1 MKEQIALA
9 LLDAI
14 ESIKNSDILSGAALL
29 GLAGSV
35 IAMLWANGKKWLSF
49 IGSRIRRLIVFRV
62 TLEYFDDLYWYLETW
77 MQENKEHKY
86 RNVIACLN
94 DISVSDGKLPG
105 NRDYVCTS
113 GDGDNDGEE
122 RKMKVEYR
130 HHSDFIVVKYNRRR
144 LYIRK
149 DREKNASAT
158 TLTSLFYDSF
168 YITCLF
174 GRDTVKSFLDMIVE
188 YNTSK
193 RKKKEDVNVL
203 TYEYGRWGV
212 VNGIKLKP
220 LDKIFL
226 NNNKKETLITDM
238 KRFTESEDEYI
249 RKGIPYKRGFL
260 FYGKPGNGKTTLA
273 TALASRFK
281 RDLYSLNLTSLNGDD
296 QLINLFT
303 QLPSGNMIILIE
315 DIDTMFKTGR
325 EVDGKK
331 ITFSTLLNCLDGVF
345 YKHGMIS
352 IMTTNHVELLDDAL
366 LRKGRVDVMMEI
378 DNPNPQTSKDYIETF
393 YNGVVSINGELAGID
408 MPMSTLQGLC
418 ISNNED
424 TIKQAVTKLK

>member
-14 ESIKNSDILSGAALL
+14 ESIKNSDMLSGAALL

-49 IGSRIRRLIVFRV
+49 IVARIRRLIIFRV
-62 TLEYFDDLYWYLETW
+62 TLEYFDDLYWYLESW

-94 DISVSDGKLPG
+94 DTSVSNGKIP
-105 NRDYVCTS
+105 
-113 GDGDNDGEE
+113 GDGGYKSPVRTTNKKEE
-122 RKMKVEYR
+122 KIGPHVEYK
-130 HHSDFIVVKYNRRR
+130 HHSDFIVIKHNGRR

-149 DREKNASAT
+149 DREKNSSAT
-158 TLTSLFYDSF
+158 SLAALFYDSF

-174 GRDTVKSFLDMIVE
+174 GRSTVKSFLDMVVE
-188 YNTSK
+188 YNASK
-193 RKKKEDVNVL
+193 QKKKENVDVL
-203 TYEYGRWGV
+203 TYEYGRWATV
-212 VNGIKLKP
+212 AGIRLKP

-226 NNNKKETLITDM
+226 NDSKKENIIADIE
-238 KRFTESEDEYI
+238 KFTKSEDEYV

-273 TALASRFK
+273 TALAARFN
-281 RDLYSLNLTSLNGDD
+281 RDLYSLNLTSLSGDD

-331 ITFSTLLNCLDGVF
+331 ITFATLLNCLDGVF

-352 IMTTNHVELLDDAL
+352 IMTTNHIDKLDDAL
-366 LRKGRVDVMMEI
+366 LRKGRVDVSIEI
-378 DNPNPQTSKDYIETF
+378 DNPDPHTSKDYIESF
-393 YNGVVSINGELAGID
+393 YDGSVSMNGELDNID
-408 MPMSTLQGLC
+408 MPMSSLQGLC
-418 ISNNED
+418 ISNNEE
-424 TIKQAVTKLK
+424 TIKDAIIELK